1 VMLFD
6 RIMEAHTAIRPQVPV
21 TPLDRSP
28 GLSAMLG
35 CDVLLKAEHLQPTGS
50 FKVRGATNK
59 LHALVPLHSSFDRLA
74 PEAVRSGKG
83 CFQAERCSGR
93 GLGKDNS
100 RRSGLGSDQ

>member
-59 LHALVPLHSSFDRLA
+59 LHALGQDALRVRQAKLARSSRWKTG
-74 PEAVRSGKG
+74 PGKG
-83 CFQAERCSGR
+83 
-93 GLGKDNS
+93 
-100 RRSGLGSDQ
+100 

>member
-1 VMLFD
+1 MVSGYGRNL
-6 RIMEAHTAIRPQVPV
+6 
-21 TPLDRSP
+21 
-28 GLSAMLG
+28 LS
-35 CDVLLKAEHLQPTGS
+35 VS
-50 FKVRGATNK
+50 
-59 LHALVPLHSSFDRLA
+59 LVPLHSSFDRLA